1 MAPKSK
7 LSTSRERATNPLVW
21 CGAIICIILT
31 IAVIIGGIVTFIGY
45 LVIHPRVPYVS
56 VMDAHLDHI
65 QIDYAGILEI
75 QVTILIRAQNGNEK
89 AHASFS
95 DSSYSLSLNRE
106 VVAQLVAPPFEVG
119 KNSSVYFNYVV
130 PSSPIPL
137 RPDQAEDVDAGL
149 KKDLIIFDLKGSSR
163 VRWRIGSL
171 GSVRYL
177 CRLDCQ
183 LRFHPLNGTYIPSRW
198 ATRISGTSLK
208 PKSSQVCFLGNT
220 RLNAYM

>member
-7 LSTSRERATNPLVW
+7 FSTSRERATNPLVW
-21 CGAIICIILT
+21 CGAIICTIFT
-31 IAVIIGGIVTFIGY
+31 IAVILGGIVTFIGY

-65 QIDYAGILEI
+65 QIYYEGILEI

-89 AHASFS
+89 THASFS

-119 KNSSVYFNYVV
+119 KNSSVDFNYVV

-137 RPDQAEDVDAGL
+137 RPDQVEDVDTGL

-183 LRFHPLNGTYIPSRW
+183 LRFHPLNGTYIPSRY
-198 ATRISGTSLK
+198 
-208 PKSSQVCFLGNT
+208 SSK
-220 RLNAYM
+220 AK

>member
-7 LSTSRERATNPLVW
+7 FSTSRERATHPLVW
-21 CGAIICIILT
+21 CGAIICTILT

-56 VMDAHLDHI
+56 VMDAYLDHI

-75 QVTILIRAQNGNEK
+75 QVTILIRAKNGNEK

-119 KNSSVYFNYVV
+119 KNSSVDFNYVV

-171 GSVRYL
+171 GSVTYL

-183 LRFHPLNGTYIPSRW
+183 LRFHPLNGTYIPSRC
-198 ATRISGTSLK
+198 
-208 PKSSQVCFLGNT
+208 SSK
-220 RLNAYM
+220 AK

>member
-7 LSTSRERATNPLVW
+7 FSTSRERATHPLVW
-21 CGAIICIILT
+21 CGAIICTILT

-56 VMDAHLDHI
+56 VMDAYLDHI

-75 QVTILIRAQNGNEK
+75 QVTILIRAKNGNEK

-106 VVAQLVAPPFEVG
+106 VVAQLVAPPFE
-119 KNSSVYFNYVV
+119 V

-183 LRFHPLNGTYIPSRW
+183 LRFHPLNGTYIPSRC
-198 ATRISGTSLK
+198 
-208 PKSSQVCFLGNT
+208 SSK
-220 RLNAYM
+220 AK

>member
-7 LSTSRERATNPLVW
+7 FSTSRERATNPLVW
-21 CGAIICIILT
+21 CGAIICTIFT
-31 IAVIIGGIVTFIGY
+31 IAVSLGGIVTFIGY

-65 QIDYAGILEI
+65 QIYYEGILEI

-89 AHASFS
+89 THASFS

-119 KNSSVYFNYVV
+119 KNSSVDFNYVV

-137 RPDQAEDVDAGL
+137 RPDQVEDVDTGL

-177 CRLDCQ
+177 CRLDRQ
-183 LRFHPLNGTYIPSRW
+183 LRFHPLNGTYIPSRY
-198 ATRISGTSLK
+198 
-208 PKSSQVCFLGNT
+208 SSK
-220 RLNAYM
+220 AK

>member
-7 LSTSRERATNPLVW
+7 FSTSRERATNPLVW
-21 CGAIICIILT
+21 CGAIICTIFT
-31 IAVIIGGIVTFIGY
+31 IAVILGGIVTFIGY

-65 QIDYAGILEI
+65 QIYYEGILEI

-89 AHASFS
+89 TYASFS

-119 KNSSVYFNYVV
+119 KNSSVDFNYVV

-183 LRFHPLNGTYIPSRW
+183 LRFHPLNGTYIPSRY
-198 ATRISGTSLK
+198 
-208 PKSSQVCFLGNT
+208 SSK
-220 RLNAYM
+220 AK

>member
-7 LSTSRERATNPLVW
+7 FSTSRERATNPLVW
-21 CGAIICIILT
+21 CGAIICTIFT
-31 IAVIIGGIVTFIGY
+31 IAVSLGGIVTFIGY

-65 QIDYAGILEI
+65 QIYYEGILEI

-89 AHASFS
+89 THASFS

-119 KNSSVYFNYVV
+119 KNSSVDFNYVV

-137 RPDQAEDVDAGL
+137 RPDQVEDVDTGL

-183 LRFHPLNGTYIPSRW
+183 LRFHPLNGTYIPSRY
-198 ATRISGTSLK
+198 
-208 PKSSQVCFLGNT
+208 SSK
-220 RLNAYM
+220 AK

>member
-7 LSTSRERATNPLVW
+7 FSTSRERATNPLVW
-21 CGAIICIILT
+21 CGAIICTILT

-45 LVIHPRVPYVS
+45 LVIHPRVLYVS

-65 QIDYAGILEI
+65 QIDYEGILEI

-119 KNSSVYFNYVV
+119 KNSSVDFNYVV

-137 RPDQAEDVDAGL
+137 RPDQVEDVDAGL

-183 LRFHPLNGTYIPSRW
+183 LRFHPLNGTYIPSRC
-198 ATRISGTSLK
+198 
-208 PKSSQVCFLGNT
+208 SSK
-220 RLNAYM
+220 AK